1 MILVDIAKWVVIG
14 GLIIMFLKYSKK
26 NSNKNV
32 EIDQAGCFVLR
43 MNKLYQ
49 IIGSISTGFAVVLGI
64 VSIYLNKKE
73 GYIVLLIMSFLLGWL
88 GILILMSYYNHKF
101 EFNDVNMKV
110 TNIYG
115 VTKTLNWNE
124 VKQIKYN
131 ALKGCIYLY
140 TEKEKLK
147 IHQHLVG
154 LIEFVK
160 MMERNTSYTAK
171 ELKLPIQKK

>member
-1 MILVDIAKWVVIG
+1 MIFINIAKWVVIG
-14 GLIIMFLKYSKK
+14 VLIIMFLKYSKK

-32 EIDQAGCFVLR
+32 EKDQAGSFVLR
-43 MNKLYQ
+43 VNKLYQ
-49 IIGSISTGFAVVLGI
+49 IIGSISTGFAVLLGI

-88 GILILMSYYNHKF
+88 GILLLMYYYNHKF
-101 EFNDVNMKV
+101 EFNDANMKV

-115 VTKTLNWNE
+115 ATKTLSWNE

-131 ALKGCIYLY
+131 ALKGFIYLY
-140 TEKEKLK
+140 SEKEKLK

-160 MMERNTSYTAK
+160 IMKKNTNYTAK
-171 ELKLPIQKK
+171 KLKLLI